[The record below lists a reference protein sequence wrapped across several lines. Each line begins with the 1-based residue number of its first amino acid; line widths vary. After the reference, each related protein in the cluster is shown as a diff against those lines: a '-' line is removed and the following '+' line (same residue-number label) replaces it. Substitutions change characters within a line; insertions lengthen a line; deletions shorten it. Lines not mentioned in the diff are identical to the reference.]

1 MHLLA
6 QAMNDW
12 LIAKDD
18 GKTTTGVYIDISKA
32 FYKVCHHPLLLRQH
46 SAEIG
51 GIALG
56 WLANYLRHRYQLVIT
71 DTGSPTHLSFNR
83 GVPQGSVIGPLLFH
97 LYVSQLYLTE
107 IAAAKAATL
116 LMFAADRTQY
126 TAQRDRTLA
135 AAIATDAL
143 DAISDALIVLGLSIN
158 TLKTKTMFIL
168 PPHSTQ
174 DGNVVITYWRNPSDV
189 VNHVQ
194 CLGVQVDD
202 SLPWSHHADATIAQV
217 SRKIGA
223 LKRE

>member
-1 MHLLA
+1 M
-6 QAMNDW
+6 
-12 LIAKDD
+12 
-18 GKTTTGVYIDISKA
+18 
-32 FYKVCHHPLLLRQH
+32 
-46 SAEIG
+46 
-51 GIALG
+51 
-56 WLANYLRHRYQLVIT
+56 
-71 DTGSPTHLSFNR
+71 
-83 GVPQGSVIGPLLFH
+83 LFH

-158 TLKTKTMFIL
+158 TLKTKTMLIL
-168 PPHSTQ
+168 SPHSRQ
-174 DGNVVITYWRNPSDV
+174 DGNAVITYWRNPLDV
-189 VNHVQ
+189 VNHVR

-202 SLPWSHHADATIAQV
+202 SQPWSHPADATIAQV

-223 LKRE
+223 LKRARRQLSVQARR